1 MGKAKKIYNRTRQE
15 KATELFQKINSD
27 LVGLI
32 KPSGLLEELYLFTF
46 TCDASR
52 YTHVY
57 TGHKKSEWFDHLL
70 TYYSM
75 AQNKSGEAKLISSFR
90 TDFGAELRSHKSDVW
105 SLEQGITFE
114 TASPYSQDENGVAER
129 MGRTI
134 IDMTRCSVIAGD
146 IPDYLWAEV
155 VLAMVHTKNVRPTNA
170 LAGKTP
176 YEIFEKSPKLDHL
189 RILGSTVYAL
199 IHEEER
205 KGINSK
211 AV

>member
-32 KPSGLLEELYLFTF
+32 KPSGLLEELYLFPF

-57 TGHKKSEWFDHLL
+57 TGHKTSEWFDHLL

-75 AQNKSGEAKLISSFR
+75 AQNKSGKAKLISSFR

-114 TASPYSQDENGVAER
+114 TAAPYSQDENGVAER

-134 IDMTRCSVIAGD
+134 IDMTRCSVIARD
-146 IPDYLWAEV
+146 IPDYL
-155 VLAMVHTKNVRPTNA
+155 
-170 LAGKTP
+170 
-176 YEIFEKSPKLDHL
+176 
-189 RILGSTVYAL
+189 
-199 IHEEER
+199 
-205 KGINSK
+205 
-211 AV
+211 